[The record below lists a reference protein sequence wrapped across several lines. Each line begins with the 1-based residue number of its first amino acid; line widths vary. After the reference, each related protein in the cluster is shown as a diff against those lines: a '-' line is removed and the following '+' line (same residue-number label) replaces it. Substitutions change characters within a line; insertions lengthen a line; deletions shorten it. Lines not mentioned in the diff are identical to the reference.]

1 MKLSPDIEFL
11 EEIPLLIY
19 RPHGVLDEA
28 SLNKLVEVIDELEA
42 LHKEPFNRFWDATG
56 YDDVTLNFR
65 EAMNVSLYRRLAYSD
80 RPSIRSAILATDR
93 RVIHYGRLLAL
104 LTQGSPIKVRVFQGR
119 REAAEWLGVTFDV
132 LMPKV
137 APESKA

>member
-1 MKLSPDIEFL
+1 MKLSPNIEFL

-42 LHKEPFNRFWDATG
+42 LHKKPFNRFWDATG

-65 EAMNVSLYRRLAYSD
+65 GAMNVSLYRRLAYSD
-80 RPSIRSAILATDR
+80 RPSIKVAVLATDR
-93 RVIHYGRLLAL
+93 RVIHYGRLLGL
-104 LTQGSPIKVRVFQGR
+104 LTQGSPIQIRVFQQR
-119 REAAEWLGVTFDV
+119 REAAEWLGV
-132 LMPKV
+132 
-137 APESKA
+137 